1 MYGALRFKRALYSY
15 SNKFMSR
22 WLIYIIDL
30 FISAVCFALAYNI
43 VFEFKHHKIP
53 YEHFKYELPL
63 VLVVYGFCFL
73 LIKSFYGV
81 IRHTSLADGLKLLK
95 ATTLATLL
103 LLGLDIILHREI
115 PTNIHELYIPIP
127 VIVMHGLISLFLL
140 FFSRLLFKA
149 IYFKLVAGEKPVR
162 NVLIYGAGNA
172 GMITLTSLKNQG
184 GKFSYE
190 IKAFL
195 DDNSSKQ
202 NKTIQ
207 GLKVLDPN
215 IDLAKIIAD
224 YEIDE
229 VILAIQNIAKRRKRK
244 LVESL
249 LKLGVETKIIPPL
262 SQWINGEIKT
272 DQIKKVKIE
281 DLLGRDQIELDLD
294 NISTQIKKKTVL
306 VTGAAGSIGSE
317 IVRQL
322 IQFAPS
328 RILILDQSETGIFE
342 LENELNENSIKVE
355 VIPVIADVANLVRLE
370 RIFEVFNINVVYH
383 AAAYKHV
390 PMMEKN
396 PSEAVNCNVKG
407 TKNVAD
413 LSVKH
418 RISKFVMISTD
429 KAVNP
434 TNVMGASK
442 RLAEIYVQTLN
453 EDLKLRG
460 ISHTKFI
467 TTRFG
472 NVLGSNGSVIP
483 IFKRQIEQG
492 GPVKVTHPDITRYF
506 MTIPEACQLVLE
518 AGAMG
523 KGSEIFIFD
532 MGESV
537 KILDLANKMIRLSGL
552 EPGADIEVEFTGLR
566 EGEKLYEELLNNK
579 ETTEPTYHEKIMIAK
594 VRKDNYEQVLDNL
607 EYLFEEVRRKDDTAI
622 VRGMKK
628 MIPEFLSKNSVYEKL
643 DRE

>member
-1 MYGALRFKRALYSY
+1 
-15 SNKFMSR
+15 MSR
-22 WLIYIIDL
+22 WLILVIDL
-30 FISAVCFALAYNI
+30 FIASISFALAYHI
-43 VFEFKHHKIP
+43 VFEFNYAKIP
-53 YEHFKYELPL
+53 YDHFKYELPV
-63 VLVVYGFCFL
+63 VLVVYGLSFL

-95 ATTLATLL
+95 STALATLL
-103 LLGLDIILHREI
+103 LLGLDLILHRENI
-115 PTNIHELYIPIP
+115 SQIHEAYIPVP
-127 VIVMHGLISLFLL
+127 VIVMHGFVGLFLL

-149 IYFKLVAGEKPVR
+149 IYFKLVSGEKPVR

-172 GMITLTSLKNQG
+172 GMITLNSLKNQG
-184 GKFSYE
+184 GKFNYE

-207 GLKVLDPN
+207 GLKVLDPKN
-215 IDLAKIIAD
+215 NLKSVIENH
-224 YEIDE
+224 EIHE
-229 VILAIQNIAKRRKRK
+229 VILAIQNIAKRRKRR
-244 LVESL
+244 LVEML
-249 LKLGVETKIIPPL
+249 LEYGVETKIIPPL
-262 SQWINGEIKT
+262 SQWINGEIKSE
-272 DQIKKVKIE
+272 QIKKVRIE

-294 NISTQIKKKTVL
+294 NISTQLNGKVVL

-322 IQFAPS
+322 VHFNPDT
-328 RILILDQSETGIFE
+328 ILLLDQSETGIFE
-342 LENELNENSIKVE
+342 LENELNEQGVQVTIY
-355 VIPVIADVANLVRLE
+355 PVIADVSNQTRLE
-370 RIFEVFNINVVYH
+370 RIFEVFNINVIYH

-396 PSEAVNCNVKG
+396 PSEAVNCNVRG
-407 TKNVAD
+407 TKN
-413 LSVKH
+413 LSNLAVKH
-418 RISKFVMISTD
+418 KVSKFVMVSTD

-453 EDLKLRG
+453 ECLKLKG
-460 ISHTKFI
+460 ETTTKFI

-483 IFKRQIEQG
+483 IFKRQIETG

-523 KGSEIFIFD
+523 KGGEIFIFD

-537 KILDLANKMIRLSGL
+537 KILDLAKKMIRLSGL
-552 EPGADIEVEFTGLR
+552 EPGVDIEIAFTGLR

-579 ETTEPTYHEKIMIAK
+579 ETTTPTHHQKIMIAK
-594 VRKDNYEQVLDNL
+594 VRKDDYNTVSENL
-607 EYLFEEVRRKDDTAI
+607 NHLFDAVASKDDNAI
-622 VRGMKK
+622 VKAMKK
-628 MIPEFLSKNSVYEKL
+628 MVPEFLSRNSVFEKL